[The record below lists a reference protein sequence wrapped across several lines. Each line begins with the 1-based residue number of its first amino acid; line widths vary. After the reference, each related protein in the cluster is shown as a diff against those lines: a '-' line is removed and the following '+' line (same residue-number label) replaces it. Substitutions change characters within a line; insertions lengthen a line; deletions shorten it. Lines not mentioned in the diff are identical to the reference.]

1 MCRFSAAFGCKLF
14 RRPPAKRPRRSLL
27 LQHEPGQISAPF
39 PVLCL
44 PGVNIAAT
52 PSNAEAQR
60 QVLQCPVAVEESK
73 AASAGVPG
81 ETEVRS
87 AEVVSSGDNRQMT
100 RCASG
105 PLFRPASARWK
116 VLVQMQLLLK
126 FTLYSPE
133 NHLTT
138 RFHSW
143 SFMESAPTGKLERYG
158 CSLLHTFMF

>member
-1 MCRFSAAFGCKLF
+1 MAPESRRLTDAANSTLALELRVARTRQPKT
-14 RRPPAKRPRRSLL
+14 S
-27 LQHEPGQISAPF
+27 S
-39 PVLCL
+39 
-44 PGVNIAAT
+44 AT